1 MTSSMQI
8 SDLITA
14 AGGMKESAF
23 SLSAEISRT
32 NLDSNRSDASA
43 NIKHILLES
52 LFDEVSLNLKLKQGD
67 VLSIKKIPFWEDN
80 QVVDLTG
87 EVRFPGVYT
96 IRKKE
101 KIFDLINRAGGLTEQ
116 AYSKG
121 AVFTRKSLA
130 KREDDQTQKLIQQLE
145 RILLQYLYLLQVKK
159 LHKKQTQLR
168 KVY

>member
-52 LFDEVSLNLKLKQGD
+52 LFDEVL
-67 VLSIKKIPFWEDN
+67 
-80 QVVDLTG
+80 
-87 EVRFPGVYT
+87 
-96 IRKKE
+96 
-101 KIFDLINRAGGLTEQ
+101 
-116 AYSKG
+116 
-121 AVFTRKSLA
+121 
-130 KREDDQTQKLIQQLE
+130 
-145 RILLQYLYLLQVKK
+145 
-159 LHKKQTQLR
+159 
-168 KVY
+168 

>member
-1 MTSSMQI
+1 
-8 SDLITA
+8 
-14 AGGMKESAF
+14 MKESAF

-87 EVRFPGVYT
+87 EVRFPGVY
-96 IRKKE
+96 
-101 KIFDLINRAGGLTEQ
+101 N
-116 AYSKG
+116 
-121 AVFTRKSLA
+121 
-130 KREDDQTQKLIQQLE
+130 
-145 RILLQYLYLLQVKK
+145 
-159 LHKKQTQLR
+159 
-168 KVY
+168 